1 MTRTKKRVIW
11 IIGIAFVLVILV
23 SPVFVMVP
31 SRQPGG
37 DPTLMYPTEE
47 ELAEFHSAFND
58 DPEYQALQQEYLA
71 AKGTNDEYS
80 KFRQL
85 ELYVRRNPPDTYVA
99 PDSTPPFSE
108 LHYSDEG
115 GSGAT
120 LMSFPMWVDIDPE
133 TGAVLFN
140 SYEYWTAE
148 KIAETQINEKIREY
162 VEQEYQS
169 LKKAVQK
176 LS

>member
-1 MTRTKKRVIW
+1 MTQTKKRVIW

-23 SPVFVMVP
+23 SLFLLWYHLANRVD
-31 SRQPGG
+31 

-85 ELYVRRNPPDTYVA
+85 ELYVRRNPPDTYVL
-99 PDSTPPFSE
+99 PDSTPFSE

-115 GSGAT
+115 GSGVT
-120 LMSFPMWVDIDPE
+120 LTSFPMWVDIDSE
-133 TGAVLFN
+133 TGEVLFN

-148 KIAETQINEKIREY
+148 KIEETQINEKIREY
-162 VEQEYQS
+162 VAQEYQS
-169 LKKAVQK
+169 LKKAVQR